1 MPMISFSTLGGILL
15 GFGLCIWAIMSAT
28 KDFHTFWHMESFAI
42 VIGGIFATTLIG
54 YRTRYVLRTLA
65 SLGRIFVMQPI
76 QPNTLRDDVRQ
87 MVEWSVL
94 NQRGLG
100 AVEEDFAANP
110 RKDEFLQYAMELLMN
125 GYKEHDLR
133 LFLGDL
139 IESTGSRKM
148 VQAQIL
154 NQMGG
159 HGPAFGMI
167 GTLIGLVIML
177 GNMSDPAA
185 IGPAMAMSLL
195 ATLYGVV
202 GARLVFIPAASK
214 IQQIIE
220 IEKFRRYLQLEGLV
234 LLQEKRPPS
243 YVQDRLNALV
253 DPALRYSRDG
263 SATATVKR
271 GTGPLMFNNKR

>member
-1 MPMISFSTLGGILL
+1 MPMISISTLAGIVL

-28 KDFHTFWHMESFAI
+28 KDFHVFWHMESFAI
-42 VIGGIFATTLIG
+42 VMGGIFATTLIG

-65 SLGRIFVMQPI
+65 SLGRLFVMQPI
-76 QPNTLRDDVRQ
+76 QPTTLRDDVAQ
-87 MVEWSVL
+87 MVEWAAL

-100 AVEEDFAANP
+100 AIEEDFAK
-110 RKDEFLQYAMELLMN
+110 KDSKDDFLQYSMEMLMN

-133 LFLGDL
+133 LFLGDY
-139 IESTGSRKM
+139 IESSFNRKM

-177 GNMSDPAA
+177 ADMSDPSK

-214 IQQIIE
+214 IQQILE
-220 IEKFRRYLQLEGLV
+220 IEKYRRYMQLEGIV
-234 LLQEKRPPS
+234 MLQEKRS
-243 YVQDRLNALV
+243 ATYVMDRLNSLV
-253 DPALRYSRDG
+253 DAPLRYSRDG
-263 SATATVKR
+263 SPPKK
-271 GTGPLMFNNKR
+271 GTGPLLLTKK

>member
-1 MPMISFSTLGGILL
+1 MPMISISTLAGILL
-15 GFGLCIWAIMSAT
+15 GFGLCIWAITSAT
-28 KDFHTFWHMESFAI
+28 KDFHIFWHMESFAI

-54 YRTRYVLRTLA
+54 YRTRYVIRTLS
-65 SLGRIFVMQPI
+65 SLGRLFVMQPI
-76 QPNTLRDDVRQ
+76 QPATLRDDIQQ
-87 MVEWSVL
+87 MVEWASL

-100 AVEEDFAANP
+100 AVEEDFAKKP
-110 RKDEFLQYAMELLMN
+110 TKDDFLQYSMDMLMN

-133 LFLGDL
+133 LFLGDY
-139 IESTGSRKM
+139 IESSFNRKM

-177 GNMSDPAA
+177 ADMSDPSK

-202 GARLVFIPAASK
+202 SARLLFIPAASK
-214 IQQIIE
+214 IQQILE
-220 IEKFRRYLQLEGLV
+220 IEKYRRYMQLEGIV
-234 LLQEKRPPS
+234 MLQEKRS
-243 YVQDRLNALV
+243 ATYVMDRLNSLM
-253 DPALRYSRDG
+253 DPSLRYNRDG
-263 SATATVKR
+263 SAPKK
-271 GTGPLMFNNKR
+271 GTGPLLAAKR

>member
-1 MPMISFSTLGGILL
+1 MPMISLSTLAGILL

-28 KDFHTFWHMESFAI
+28 KDFHIFWHMESFAI

-54 YRTRYVLRTLA
+54 YRTRYVLRTLS
-65 SLGRIFVMQPI
+65 SLGRLFVMQPI
-76 QPNTLRDDVRQ
+76 QPTTLRDDVRR
-87 MVEWSVL
+87 MVEWATL

-100 AVEEDFAANP
+100 AVEEDYAKLAD
-110 RKDEFLQYAMELLMN
+110 KDEYMSYSMEMLLN

-133 LFLGDL
+133 LFIGDY
-139 IESTGSRKM
+139 IESSFNRKM

-177 GNMSDPAA
+177 SNMSDPSA

-214 IQQIIE
+214 IQQILE
-220 IEKFRRYLQLEGLV
+220 IEKYRRYLLLEGIV
-234 LLQEKRPPS
+234 MLQEKRSPT
-243 YVQDRLNALV
+243 YVMDRLNALV
-253 DPALRYSRDG
+253 DAPMRYSRDG
-263 SATATVKR
+263 SAPKK
-271 GTGPLMFNNKR
+271 GTGPLLLKK